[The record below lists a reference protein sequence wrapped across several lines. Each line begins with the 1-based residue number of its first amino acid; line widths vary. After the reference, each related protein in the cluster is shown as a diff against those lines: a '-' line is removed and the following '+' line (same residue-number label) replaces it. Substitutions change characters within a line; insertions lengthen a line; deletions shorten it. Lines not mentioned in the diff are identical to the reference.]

1 MLKNHI
7 LIIGGTGFIGFQI
20 TKKCLSKNWKVY
32 SISSRPPSKTRYL
45 KKVKYIIADISN
57 FKSLKKKIKR
67 NFTYIVNLG
76 GHVEHANKTKT
87 YTTHYLGC
95 KNIFNVFKEN
105 MPAKFIQMGSSSE
118 YGFRK
123 SPHKENLNCIPKSI
137 YGKSKLLSSEYLL
150 RMYKEN
156 NFPTVILRLYQ
167 AYGSHQDLNRF
178 ISIIING
185 CIKNEKFDCSEG
197 KQFRDFIHVNDVIDS
212 ILKCLKHKSAIG
224 QIFNIGSG
232 RPRKLKD
239 IIHKI
244 QKISKGG
251 YPQFGKI
258 KLRNDEM
265 HKIYPIIKKAK
276 KLLGWKPKVN
286 FEKGLKETIKFYK
299 NEIKR

>member
-1 MLKNHI
+1 M
-7 LIIGGTGFIGFQI
+7 
-20 TKKCLSKNWKVY
+20 
-32 SISSRPPSKTRYL
+32 
-45 KKVKYIIADISN
+45 
-57 FKSLKKKIKR
+57 
-67 NFTYIVNLG
+67 
-76 GHVEHANKTKT
+76 
-87 YTTHYLGC
+87 
-95 KNIFNVFKEN
+95 
-105 MPAKFIQMGSSSE
+105 
-118 YGFRK
+118 FR
-123 SPHKENLNCIPKSI
+123 
-137 YGKSKLLSSEYLL
+137 
-150 RMYKEN
+150 
-156 NFPTVILRLYQ
+156 
-167 AYGSHQDLNRF
+167 
-178 ISIIING
+178 
-185 CIKNEKFDCSEG
+185 G

-212 ILKCLKHKSAIG
+212 ILKCLKHRSAIG